1 MQRETIECFLYFL
14 TNKKEKTMKRLFA
27 SLVMAIAVMCFAP
40 TAGAT
45 ESATSSPQT
54 LKYEA
59 VVNQQYL
66 SKAERA

>member
-1 MQRETIECFLYFL
+1 
-14 TNKKEKTMKRLFA
+14 MKRLFA

-40 TAGAT
+40 IAGAT